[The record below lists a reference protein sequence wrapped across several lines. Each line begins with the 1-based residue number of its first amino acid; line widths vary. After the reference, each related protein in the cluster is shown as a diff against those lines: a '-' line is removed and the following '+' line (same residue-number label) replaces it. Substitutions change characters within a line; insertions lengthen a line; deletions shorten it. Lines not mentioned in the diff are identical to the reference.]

1 MGGVTEPALRFL
13 HYAALLGLFG
23 CTTYHLIGL
32 RGQTWVLQDRG
43 CNALIVAAFAA
54 PLVSLALMV
63 ASIAAMMGVPIT
75 ALDWPMAEAMVVGT
89 DIGKSFLVRAALLI
103 IGLCAILARRRT
115 MAALPIAA
123 ACFAGAL
130 ITLGWSG
137 HAAAT
142 EGAFGIFPRLNNG
155 VHLLAAGLWLGAIGW
170 FLRLT
175 VAAHSKRNNI
185 PAQPLLA
192 AMHGFAPL
200 DVGLVATVAFTGLIN
215 SHLTFGLENSATVLT
230 TSYGILLA
238 AKVILVGGMLAFGAH
253 NARISRRNALNED
266 DEIADTAIKL
276 SALRRSLMGE
286 FGLAIGVI
294 VLIAVLGMLSPLI
307 ER

>member
-1 MGGVTEPALRFL
+1 MGELIEQVLRL
-13 HYAALLGLFG
+13 AHYALLLGLFG
-23 CTTYHLIGL
+23 WTTFGLVGL
-32 RGQTWVLQDRG
+32 RGQSWAPLDRG
-43 CNALIVAAFAA
+43 GHTLSIAAFAA
-54 PLVSLALMV
+54 PVVSLALML
-63 ASIAAMMGVPIT
+63 ASIAAMMGEPIA
-75 ALDWPMAEAMVVGT
+75 ALNWPMVEAMMAGT
-89 DIGKSFLVRAALLI
+89 DIGKAFLVRAALLV
-103 IGLCAILARRRT
+103 IGLCALLGRYRGAVGF
-115 MAALPIAA
+115 PIAS

-142 EGAFGIFPRLNNG
+142 EGAFGIFHRLNNG

-200 DVGLVATVAFTGLIN
+200 GVGLVVTVAFTGLIN
-215 SHLTFGLENSATVLT
+215 SQLTFGLENSGTVLT

-238 AKVILVGGMLAFGAH
+238 AKVILVGGLLAFGAH
-253 NARISRRNALNED
+253 NARISRRNALTED

-276 SALRRSLMGE
+276 SGLRRSLMSE
-286 FGLAIGVI
+286 FVLAISVI
-294 VLIAVLGMLSPLI
+294 VLVAVLGTMSPMI
-307 ER
+307 V